1 MPEITDQEVRRI
13 ARLAR
18 LHLQDNEVGDL
29 RRQLGRILEVF
40 SVLQAADLPA
50 SSPPPPVSA
59 AGGDLRADD
68 PIPSLPREEALSE
81 APDAADGHV
90 RIPRVLG

>member
-1 MPEITDQEVRRI
+1 MLEITDQEVRRI

-18 LHLQDNEVGDL
+18 LHLQESEVGDL
-29 RRQLGRILEVF
+29 RLQLGRILEVF

-50 SSPPPPVSA
+50 APPPLPDPA
-59 AGGDLRADD
+59 AGGEQRADT

>member
-18 LHLQDNEVGDL
+18 IHLQEAEVAPL
-29 RRQLGRILEVF
+29 RRQLERILEVF
-40 SVLQAADLPA
+40 SLLQAADLDSLTA
-50 SSPPPPVSA
+50 TTDGGSLTGPPRNDVPT
-59 AGGDLRADD
+59 
-68 PIPSLPREEALSE
+68 PSLPREEALSQ
-81 APDAADGHV
+81 APDAGDGHI

>member
-18 LHLQDNEVGDL
+18 LHLQEEEVLAL
-29 RRQLGRILEVF
+29 RTQLGRILEAF
-40 SVLQAADLPA
+40 SALQAADLA
-50 SSPPPPVSA
+50 ATPPPPPDQA
-59 AGGDLRADD
+59 PRGGHREDT
-68 PIPSLPREEALSE
+68 PVPSLSREEALDQ